1 MELNARLVEHIPS
14 ISGCANTKPA
24 TYVTGK
30 INGFNAKMLLDS
42 GASCS
47 VVRSEYITPKDVKPL
62 GSTTLT
68 NADGTELSVKGIAT
82 APVILNGLNTPHSF
96 IVVDNLLVP
105 VILGC
110 DFLFKHGMTLD
121 FGNGTFHCNH
131 HSAKPEIFESQKKF
145 LNMLVLD
152 DDIPQAVPCSVK
164 NNQQMELDMPQ
175 KFQKALESVL
185 NDHAALFRCQLGKT
199 NVTKHVIDTGDA
211 TPVKVPP
218 RPIPFHYSEQVQRQ
232 LKDMAEEGII
242 RPSNSPWRA
251 PAVYVP
257 KIMEK

>member
-1 MELNARLVEHIPS
+1 M
-14 ISGCANTKPA
+14 
-24 TYVTGK
+24 
-30 INGFNAKMLLDS
+30 
-42 GASCS
+42 
-47 VVRSEYITPKDVKPL
+47 VRSEYITPKDVKPL

-68 NADGTELSVKGIAT
+68 NADGTELSVKGIAP

-96 IVVDNLLVP
+96 IVMDNLSAP

-175 KFQKALESVL
+175 KFHKALESVL

-199 NVTKHVIDTGDA
+199 NVTKHVIDTDDA

-218 RPIPFHYSEQVQRQ
+218 SPIPFHYSEQVQKKHAQ
-232 LKDMAEEGII
+232 
-242 RPSNSPWRA
+242 
-251 PAVYVP
+251 
-257 KIMEK
+257 